1 MTRNYNRT
9 EILSFFELSEREQ
22 AEVLNN
28 FSLEISDAECTQYAI
43 IEESGKSTAIPLNM
57 FMRTNSNFTHG
68 IFSDSYFSGY
78 FLTLSKC
85 GTQAVIAYK
94 YF

>member
-22 AEVLNN
+22 SEVLND
-28 FSLEISDAECTQYAI
+28 FSMEISDAECTQYAI
-43 IEESGKSTAIPLNM
+43 ILENGQSTAIPLNM
-57 FMRTNSNFTHG
+57 FMRTNGNFTHG

-85 GTQAVIAYK
+85 GTQGVIAYK

>member
-22 AEVLNN
+22 SEVLND
-28 FSLEISDAECTQYAI
+28 FSMEISDAEDTQYAI
-43 IEESGKSTAIPLNM
+43 IEESVKSTAIPLNM

-78 FLTLSKC
+78 FLTLSRC
-85 GTQAVIAYK
+85 GTQGVIAYK